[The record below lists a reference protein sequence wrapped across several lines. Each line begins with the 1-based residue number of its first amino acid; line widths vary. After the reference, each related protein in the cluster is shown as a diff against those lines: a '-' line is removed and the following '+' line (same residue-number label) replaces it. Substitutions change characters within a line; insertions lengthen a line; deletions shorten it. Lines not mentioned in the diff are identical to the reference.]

1 MTYVVI
7 ALQNI
12 DVTITPIARQLPPQG
27 TAEIPG
33 RIAAPFREPQVIVT
47 SPDGAVLVPDTTRRD
62 RSFRSTFACAAPGP
76 YRVAIT
82 GVGAGG
88 SEVLASFPVYCGVA
102 PASAGRDVHVNT
114 SVVDNAQAEAAMLV
128 LVNRDRA
135 AVRLPAVTLD
145 DRLSNVARAHSR
157 DMAEHDFVAHISPRS
172 GSPSD
177 RVARAR
183 LDPDLLRENV
193 GRALSPDEAH
203 LGFMMSPGH
212 RAAILDRNVRRIGI
226 GIAFG
231 KAGQGPTPLFVTE
244 LFTP

>member
-1 MTYVVI
+1 
-7 ALQNI
+7 
-12 DVTITPIARQLPPQG
+12 
-27 TAEIPG
+27 
-33 RIAAPFREPQVIVT
+33 
-47 SPDGAVLVPDTTRRD
+47 
-62 RSFRSTFACAAPGP
+62 
-76 YRVAIT
+76 
-82 GVGAGG
+82 VGAGG

-102 PASAGRDVHVNT
+102 PAVSARDVRVNT
-114 SVVDNAQAEAAMLV
+114 SVIDNAQAEAAMLV

-145 DRLSNVARAHSR
+145 GRLSNIARAHSR
-157 DMAEHDFVAHISPRS
+157 DMAEHDFVAHVSPRT

-183 LDPDLLRENV
+183 LDPELLRENV

-212 RAAILDRNVRRIGI
+212 RAAILDGNVRRIGI

-231 KAGQGPTPLFVTE
+231 KAGQGPAPLFVTE